1 MKHKKNLIIE
11 LKRHRNRFLL
21 FLCLF
26 GLCMLCVYAVP
37 QKKRQTIQDEKVY
50 LEHADEL
57 RRDMYGLNPDA
68 QILKGHVRL
77 KHKGAI
83 LTCDS
88 AYLYQ
93 EANSVRAYGN
103 VFFKQGDTLSLKG
116 DRGFY
121 DGMNQMLEV
130 RKNVILKHRQQTL
143 LTDSLNYDRLY
154 NRAYFFDG
162 GKLIDK
168 QDNLVS
174 DWGEYNTKSRE
185 AIFYY
190 AVKLRSGKNLVNTDT
205 LYYNTQKSLAHFK
218 GPTTINSNGDVIK
231 TTDGFFD
238 TKKDKVQLYSRSSIK
253 SGSRVITGD
262 TLYRDKNTGVGRGFG
277 NVVYKDLKNK
287 NELHANVFVYN
298 EKTGRGYATKQALLK
313 DYSQG
318 DTLFVH
324 ADSLRLE
331 TFYLN
336 TDSVYRKV
344 HGYKHVQ
351 AYRTDFQGVCD
362 SLVINGKDSC
372 LTMFYD
378 PVLWTDNR
386 QVLGER
392 IRVYTNDSTLRYAH
406 VDGQALSV
414 EQMADK
420 TSYNQ
425 VSAKSM
431 EAFFHDGKLR
441 KMVCTDNVRLIF
453 YPINDADSTKI
464 GLNYTE
470 TDTMRIFVNAN
481 RELERIW
488 MPKAQGTIYPLNQ
501 IPTDKLLLPSFVW
514 LDYLRPLSKNDIF
527 TWRGKKEEHKLRIIT
542 RPSEQNSSVE
552 LNDKSKEEAIK
563 KAEAKGQLVNG
574 KEKKSKQLRVKRR
587 R

>member
-26 GLCMLCVYAVP
+26 GLCMLCVYATP
-37 QKKRQTIQDEKVY
+37 QRKRQTIQDEKVY

-190 AVKLRSGKNLVNTDT
+190 AVKLRSVKNLV
-205 LYYNTQKSLAHFK
+205 
-218 GPTTINSNGDVIK
+218 
-231 TTDGFFD
+231 
-238 TKKDKVQLYSRSSIK
+238 
-253 SGSRVITGD
+253 
-262 TLYRDKNTGVGRGFG
+262 
-277 NVVYKDLKNK
+277 
-287 NELHANVFVYN
+287 
-298 EKTGRGYATKQALLK
+298 
-313 DYSQG
+313 
-318 DTLFVH
+318 
-324 ADSLRLE
+324 
-331 TFYLN
+331 
-336 TDSVYRKV
+336 
-344 HGYKHVQ
+344 
-351 AYRTDFQGVCD
+351 
-362 SLVINGKDSC
+362 
-372 LTMFYD
+372 
-378 PVLWTDNR
+378 
-386 QVLGER
+386 
-392 IRVYTNDSTLRYAH
+392 
-406 VDGQALSV
+406 
-414 EQMADK
+414 
-420 TSYNQ
+420 
-425 VSAKSM
+425 
-431 EAFFHDGKLR
+431 
-441 KMVCTDNVRLIF
+441 
-453 YPINDADSTKI
+453 
-464 GLNYTE
+464 
-470 TDTMRIFVNAN
+470 
-481 RELERIW
+481 
-488 MPKAQGTIYPLNQ
+488 
-501 IPTDKLLLPSFVW
+501 
-514 LDYLRPLSKNDIF
+514 
-527 TWRGKKEEHKLRIIT
+527 
-542 RPSEQNSSVE
+542 
-552 LNDKSKEEAIK
+552 
-563 KAEAKGQLVNG
+563 
-574 KEKKSKQLRVKRR
+574 
-587 R
+587 